1 VNDLLARQPAMSFTS
16 APVNAQIDQ
25 REMRFL
31 VDKNADGILV
41 VDNDGIILF
50 ANPAAEHLFGRH
62 YDQLIGSSIGVP
74 VVVGE
79 MSEIAIVR
87 PGGQKIDAEIRV
99 VETVWDRHT
108 AMLLSLRDVSARRI
122 IEEQRRHSAKM
133 EALGRLTAGIA
144 HDFNNLLTIVLGNL
158 ETVIRSADKE
168 KLPARSIQCVENAM
182 RGAER
187 AAVLTER
194 LLAFARR
201 KPLEPRPIDPNELL
215 AGMSDLFRQT
225 LGEAIELSIIP
236 GEEVGCVEAD
246 PTELETTILNL
257 AANARDAMP
266 SGGRFVIETADVEL
280 DPFYTAR
287 FADLAPGA
295 YVLFAIT
302 DTGCGMSADILS
314 KVFEPFFTTKD
325 DGHGTGLGL
334 SQVYGFVKQSG
345 GHVTIYSEPG
355 LGTTLKVY
363 LPRLEGHPNAA
374 RALTEERDAQSAR
387 AFAGSSKETILVVE
401 DDLDVRNHMVS
412 SLQELGYHVLQ
423 ASDGSS
429 GLELI
434 KREPSIRLLL
444 TDLGL
449 PGGIDGRKLSEQAR
463 KRRPT
468 LKVLLTTAYAA
479 AALVHDGKLDAGVE
493 LLSKPF
499 TFLGLAKRVRKLL
512 DEPQQSPRILVV
524 EDELLVRML
533 ITDVL
538 MEAGCEVEEAANAT
552 EALRKFNQVDGQF
565 DAALIDIG
573 LPDMRGD
580 RLFAKLREKRPE
592 VPVVLATG
600 AIDTDTYER
609 FSRIERLQI
618 VSKPFNHEAL
628 KAALHS
634 LGIHLHQDS

>member
-1 VNDLLARQPAMSFTS
+1 
-16 APVNAQIDQ
+16 
-25 REMRFL
+25 
-31 VDKNADGILV
+31 
-41 VDNDGIILF
+41 
-50 ANPAAEHLFGRH
+50 
-62 YDQLIGSSIGVP
+62 
-74 VVVGE
+74 
-79 MSEIAIVR
+79 
-87 PGGQKIDAEIRV
+87 
-99 VETVWDRHT
+99 
-108 AMLLSLRDVSARRI
+108 
-122 IEEQRRHSAKM
+122 
-133 EALGRLTAGIA
+133 
-144 HDFNNLLTIVLGNL
+144 
-158 ETVIRSADKE
+158 
-168 KLPARSIQCVENAM
+168 M

-363 LPRLEGHPNAA
+363 LPRLEGHPDAA

-429 GLELI
+429 GLEII

-524 EDELLVRML
+524 E
-533 ITDVL
+533 TSCW
-538 MEAGCEVEEAANAT
+538 CEC
-552 EALRKFNQVDGQF
+552 
-565 DAALIDIG
+565 
-573 LPDMRGD
+573 
-580 RLFAKLREKRPE
+580 
-592 VPVVLATG
+592 
-600 AIDTDTYER
+600 
-609 FSRIERLQI
+609 
-618 VSKPFNHEAL
+618 
-628 KAALHS
+628 
-634 LGIHLHQDS
+634 